1 MCGRWRCEMVG
12 GGGVRWWEVEVGDV
26 WEVEV

>member
-12 GGGVRWWEVEVGDV
+12 GGGVRCVGGGGVRWWEVEV
-26 WEVEV
+26 